1 MAALGLENVELVAG
15 DIHELD
21 AATLGG
27 PFDLAF
33 TRAFLMHQADP
44 VRTPA
49 AAIASLPGC
58 SGDLLGPAARGNGAG
73 RRTARDRGAP
83 AAIGPRGG
91 SGDRRADGFFATQD
105 PAIGFEIHAGS
116 LAAARERAIE
126 AGIAAE
132 MIDHVASPFLLDL
145 VLRKP
150 QAM

>member
-33 TRAFLMHQADP
+33 TRAFLMW
-44 VRTPA
+44 VT
-49 AAIASLPGC
+49 
-58 SGDLLGPAARGNGAG
+58 
-73 RRTARDRGAP
+73 
-83 AAIGPRGG
+83 
-91 SGDRRADGFFATQD
+91 
-105 PAIGFEIHAGS
+105 
-116 LAAARERAIE
+116 
-126 AGIAAE
+126 
-132 MIDHVASPFLLDL
+132 SPFLLDL